1 MIGGVYHPSTHHRSL
16 SIDVQIW
23 IEVCQC
29 AFDVAI
35 EGFSKARKCSSE
47 GRSAMVMDAFALHDS
62 LNQIHLCR
70 SPDMH

>member
-1 MIGGVYHPSTHHRSL
+1 MTIH
-16 SIDVQIW
+16 QIW

-35 EGFSKARKCSSE
+35 EGFSKARRCSSE
-47 GRSAMVMDAFALHDS
+47 GRSSMVMDAFALHDA

-70 SPDMH
+70 